1 MIRHRKIHYEV
12 KPFECELCGYKSST
26 EQNLEHHVRTRTGEK
41 PFNCDVCNKSFL
53 TKFNMVRH
61 MKTHT
66 S

>member
-1 MIRHRKIHYEV
+1 MIRHRKINYEV
-12 KPFECELCGYKSST
+12 KPFECELCGYKSCT
-26 EQNLEHHVRTRTGEK
+26 EQNLECHVRTRTGEK
-41 PFNCDVCNKSFL
+41 PCNCDVCNKSFL